1 MLDTEAPAHQ
11 ATPSETMTPSPL
23 FVSKSGEKPRLLSI
37 SFASDP
43 AGSLGA
49 QLLNHDKG
57 SPTEMFTPGYASVG
71 RLVEGE
77 TVARKCGVKVGDVI
91 VAVNG
96 EGFRRFK
103 PEHKDEDLDDVTS
116 GMEGMGLKELDDK
129 AREVKATVIA
139 GKQDGEHYAALLGKI
154 KSVKKAADPES
165 PLLLSLERY
174 DWDSRVNSWTRF
186 LVAREGD
193 VPAAMQ
199 MIQQHE
205 AWRESH
211 FPIDLT
217 NQGLQDVLK
226 AKAVAEIDVD
236 HEGLP
241 PTVYVSFSKLQA
253 LESDHSPSDV
263 VDAFVIF
270 TEELLSR
277 AANPR
282 HPKTSQFI
290 DLSGV
295 SITSGLRLDILKKV
309 YAAFEP
315 NYPETLHKMVMY
327 PVSKVTRQLARGLLS
342 FVNENTKKKF
352 VITDDLDTVC
362 TELGWDKAEVEAC
375 GGVTNFMHKH
385 EKHGSTMIF

>member
-1 MLDTEAPAHQ
+1 MA
-11 ATPSETMTPSPL
+11 PSPL
-23 FVSKSGEKPRLLSI
+23 FVSTSNEKPALLAI
-37 SFASDP
+37 SFATDP
-43 AGSLGA
+43 SGSLGA
-49 QLLNHDKG
+49 QLMNHDKG
-57 SPTEMFTPGYASVG
+57 NPGEMFTPGYASIG

-103 PEHKDEDLDDVTS
+103 PEHKDEDLEDLTS
-116 GMEGMGLKELDDK
+116 LVEGMELKGTDDK
-129 AREVKATVIA
+129 AREEKAKVIA
-139 GKQDGEHYAALLGKI
+139 GKKDGEHYAALLGKI
-154 KSVKKAADPES
+154 KEVKKAADPEN

-174 DWDSRVNSWTRF
+174 DWDSRVNSWIRF

-199 MIQQHE
+199 MIQHHE

-226 AKAVAEIDVD
+226 AKAVAEIDIE

-253 LESDHSPSDV
+253 LESDHSPNDV

-277 AANPR
+277 SANPR
-282 HPKTSQFI
+282 QPKTSQFI

-295 SITSGLRLDILKKV
+295 SISSGLRLDILKKV

-327 PVSKVTRQLARGLLS
+327 PVSKVTKLTASGLLS

-352 VITDDLDTVC
+352 VITDDLDVVC
-362 TELGWDKAEVEAC
+362 SELGWDKAEVEAC
-375 GGVTNFMHKH
+375 GGVTDFMHKH
-385 EKHGSTMIF
+385 EKHGHTMIFD